1 MEQNKAIAA
10 LQSIILAL
18 CMVVAS
24 YSFAATEES
33 NKEPGSLPAA
43 EKPDQGPSPAAPA
56 EEQPS
61 PAAPAEESGKEP
73 GSAGAMEETEKK
85 PPRDLVLKGDAKC
98 TRCHNENEE
107 YPVLM
112 IGRTEHGTVAD
123 KRTPT
128 C

>member
-61 PAAPAEESGKEP
+61 PAAPAERSAPYARAQGAHSSPGAIFWRPNDHQLRGGGGK
-73 GSAGAMEETEKK
+73 
-85 PPRDLVLKGDAKC
+85 R
-98 TRCHNENEE
+98 N
-107 YPVLM
+107 
-112 IGRTEHGTVAD
+112 
-123 KRTPT
+123 
-128 C
+128 